1 MYMTR
6 HLFHYAEAMD
16 RWLSEDEQRAWR
28 ALLRMTSQ
36 LDARLNRELQQTS
49 GLSLA
54 DYDVLVL
61 LTDVPDG
68 RLRVFELAQELGWEQ
83 SRLSHH
89 LSRMQ
94 RRDLVVREDCDTDR
108 RGAFAV
114 ITEHGRAA
122 ITAAAPAHV
131 AAVRRL
137 VFDQL
142 PTAQVASL
150 EATARHVLARLAVQP
165 PN

>member
-1 MYMTR
+1 MYSSR
-6 HLFHYAEAMD
+6 LGVVE

-94 RRDLVVREDCDTDR
+94 RRGLVLREDCDTDR
-108 RGAFAV
+108 RGAFV
-114 ITEHGRAA
+114 VLTEQGLAA

-131 AAVRRL
+131 AIVRHL
-137 VFDQL
+137 VFDEL
-142 PTAQVASL
+142 AAEQVAAL
-150 EATARHVLARLAVQP
+150 DATARHVLARLAEPLRPQP
-165 PN
+165 GP